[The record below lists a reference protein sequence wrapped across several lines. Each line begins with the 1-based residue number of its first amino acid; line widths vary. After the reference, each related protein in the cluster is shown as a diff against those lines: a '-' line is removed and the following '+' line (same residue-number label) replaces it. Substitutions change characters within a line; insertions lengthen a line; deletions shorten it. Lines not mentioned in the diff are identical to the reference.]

1 MVEEGH
7 YKGGSPASGYELVK
21 SGRINKRKHELY
33 DLKIMEAEAAT
44 VCRIYDLY
52 TGQGYGVQKI
62 ANYLNENGFPNRD
75 GRKWSRNSI
84 RNILHN
90 QTYTGVLRSG
100 SSHSDLIPELQII
113 TETQFARAQEI
124 FHQRNEQKANQPRV
138 PINMRGQSLLNGN
151 VFCGH
156 CGARLNL
163 TTRKR
168 IRRHVDGTEKITHRI
183 SYICYGKS
191 RKVTDC
197 DGQTT
202 YVQSTLDKIV
212 DQIVREIFQ
221 RMKGIPKSE
230 LIAARYDREI
240 AQQKLHFAEV
250 RKSYAKAA
258 EELTLLK
265 AEVVKA
271 LQGESSFSPKVL
283 ASLVEEAEAKEA
295 EQKEICEAAEQA
307 VREAERSQE
316 NLCARYDELISWAE
330 LYDKAGTET
339 KKMIVNSLIRRVNVY
354 RGYHLELEFSFDLR
368 QFFLGLDA
376 ELPTRATA

>member
-7 YKGGSPASGYELVK
+7 YKGGSPAFGYELVK

-33 DLKIMEAEAAT
+33 DLKVMEAEAAT

-124 FHQRNEQKANQPRV
+124 FYQRNEQKASQPRV

-168 IRRHVDGTEKITHRI
+168 IRHHVDGTEKITHRI
-183 SYICYGKS
+183 SYVCYGKS
-191 RKVTDC
+191 RRVTDC

-202 YVQSTLDKIV
+202 YVQSTLDRIV

-240 AQQKLHFAEV
+240 AQQKLHLAEI
-250 RKSYAKAA
+250 RKNYAKAA
-258 EELTLLK
+258 EELALLK

-271 LQGESSFSPKVL
+271 LRGESSFSPKVL

-295 EQKEICEAAEQA
+295 E
-307 VREAERSQE
+307 
-316 NLCARYDELISWAE
+316 
-330 LYDKAGTET
+330 
-339 KKMIVNSLIRRVNVY
+339 
-354 RGYHLELEFSFDLR
+354 
-368 QFFLGLDA
+368 
-376 ELPTRATA
+376 